1 MKEIFKY
8 SLDNKKFVEAEA
20 DLSIAADLTRLEGI
34 DSELA
39 EAEAKVAQMKAKRE
53 AVAKEIAAVIETVLG
68 PEVKSIQ
75 GRGDRKFSIVRQE
88 RQTTDWR
95 GLAEALHPPRELIEE
110 YRRDPVQ
117 VVYYKYTPAKF

>member
-1 MKEIFKY
+1 MKETFKY
-8 SLDNKKFVEAEA
+8 SLDNKKYNEVEA
-20 DLSIAADLTRLEGI
+20 DLSIASDLTRLEAI

-39 EAEAKVAQMKAKRE
+39 EAESKVAQLKAKRE
-53 AVAKEIAAVIETVLG
+53 AAAKEIAAVIEEVLG
-68 PEVKSIQ
+68 PDVKSIQ
-75 GRGDRKFSIVRQE
+75 GRGERKFSIVRQE

-110 YRRDPVQ
+110 YKREPVQ

>member
-1 MKEIFKY
+1 MKETFKY
-8 SLDNKKFVEAEA
+8 SIDNKKFNEVEAE
-20 DLSIAADLTRLEGI
+20 LSIASDLTRLEAI
-34 DSELA
+34 DADLA
-39 EAEAKVAQMKAKRE
+39 EAESKVAQLKAKRE
-53 AVAKEIAAVIETVLG
+53 SAAKEIAAVIEAVLG

-110 YRRDPVQ
+110 YRKEPVQ
-117 VVYYKYTPAKF
+117 IVYYKYTPAKF